1 MIDRCERAG
10 AQRYRII
17 KRGASV
23 AADCQPAG
31 ARGVYKVIGPQRPCK
46 LPRRRRR
53 RRPNVA
59 IGSGKLVYAR
69 PIPSPVGR
77 SPDTAIFKLAVA
89 PRDGNHRNVVPEIRT
104 GKLRGLKSPI
114 AIAERDVDSG
124 VSEANNVR
132 AAIPPQAGQQAQVLL
147 HMPTS
152 GFVTEVRDHGLW
164 LEGES
169 SVAVAERNVDAGV
182 SEADDVRAA
191 VAGQVGQE
199 ARVLLYTPC
208 SGYVTEVRDH
218 ELRVLKSSVAVAE
231 RDVDPAIS
239 ESDNVRA
246 AVARKVGEEARVLV
260 YMPTPGLITEV
271 LDDELRVLKS
281 SVPVAK
287 RDVDSGVSEANDVRA
302 AIPPHIGQEA
312 RVLLHTPTPGLI
324 TEVLDDEMRVLKS
337 SVPVAKRD
345 VDPGVS
351 EADNVRAAIAPQVGQ
366 ESRVL
371 LYMPTPGFITE
382 IRDHELR
389 VLKRSIAVT
398 NRDVDS
404 GVSEADDVRSAIP
417 PHIGQEARVLLH
429 TPFSRLVSEVGE
441 NHLWR
446 LKRAVAFAERGPHPA
461 LSEPD
466 YVGAP
471 TAGKV
476 GEKARVPLDKPTP
489 GIR

>member
-218 ELRVLKSSVAVAE
+218 ELRVLKRSVAVAE

-287 RDVDSGVSEANDVRA
+287 RDVD
-302 AIPPHIGQEA
+302 
-312 RVLLHTPTPGLI
+312 
-324 TEVLDDEMRVLKS
+324 
-337 SVPVAKRD
+337 
-345 VDPGVS
+345 PGVS

-382 IRDHELR
+382 LRDHELR

-476 GEKARVPLDKPTP
+476 GEKARVPLDKPPP